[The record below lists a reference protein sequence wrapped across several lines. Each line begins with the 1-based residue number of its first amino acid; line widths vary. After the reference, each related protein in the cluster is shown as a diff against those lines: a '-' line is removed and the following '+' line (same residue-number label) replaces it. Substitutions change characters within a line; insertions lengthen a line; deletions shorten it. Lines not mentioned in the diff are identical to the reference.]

1 VHGIS
6 DNILYASVALIAF
19 GLSFACV
26 PLAKRIALQYG
37 VTDQPGPGHPHKQVT
52 AKLGGVAILAG
63 FIISLVLFGSLPL
76 CMGLCTGTMLAV
88 GIADDIWA
96 LTPWT
101 KLVLQFLIAATF
113 IISSRYFGLT
123 FWPWFAAV
131 VTVFWL
137 VATTNA
143 FNLIDGLDGLACSLG
158 IIACTAV
165 FAASILDG
173 NRGRAVQ
180 AAALGAAL
188 LGFLPYN
195 LHPATIFMGDGGS
208 LPIGFLLGVLSFQV
222 DAAARNSSI
231 LGAYLL
237 PLFVVLVPLLDA
249 GTVTVARISTG
260 RAVSARGLDH
270 LHHRLLSL
278 GLSHRA
284 AVLFCC
290 VIAFVGALYAT
301 TAGAMPH
308 AYLVLTVPMALLALA
323 PFAVFLIDLAF
334 EVNSPGVT
342 YGRVHGLARMLLNL
356 GYRLRLVEVLLDMFL
371 AVASYFAVF
380 LLWNNFRVSEEMLRS
395 VLKGVPWILGATCFA
410 FYFTHIYRGT
420 WHYVGLADV
429 VRFGAGSAVAAIL
442 TVVVSVANLVP
453 FKPAAVIIFGV
464 VLFDLLLATRVSFR
478 LFQKAI
484 AAFAPAE
491 WRILMVGAHPAWEAI
506 VNECSRRTG
515 RRTKAVGFV
524 DDDLFL
530 HSMRIGGVRVL
541 GAIEGI
547 EKIYGSIPFDEVV
560 ITNRQLGR
568 DQLLVLRQFAYQ
580 HRLRLCNYSAQFE
593 ELLGDRTMEGFA
605 QATAMPVGNGNA
617 GPLLT

>member
-1 VHGIS
+1 MHGIS
-6 DNILYASVALIAF
+6 NNILYASVALMAF

-26 PLAKRIALQYG
+26 PLAKLIALQYG
-37 VTDQPGPGHPHKQVT
+37 VTDQPGLGHPHKQVT

-76 CMGLCTGTMLAV
+76 WMGLCTGTMLAV

-113 IISSRYFGLT
+113 TISSRYLGLT
-123 FWPWFAAV
+123 FWLWFAAV

-143 FNLIDGLDGLACSLG
+143 FNLIDGLDGLACSIG

-173 NRGRAVQ
+173 NRGRALQ

-231 LGAYLL
+231 LAAYVL
-237 PLFVVLVPLLDA
+237 PLFVVLIPLLDA

-270 LHHRLLSL
+270 LHHRLLAL
-278 GLSHRA
+278 GLSPRA

-290 VIAFVGALYAT
+290 AIALVSALYAT
-301 TAGAMPH
+301 MAGAMPR

-323 PFAVFLIDLAF
+323 PFALFLIDLAF
-334 EVNSPGVT
+334 EVNSPGAT
-342 YGRVHGLARMLLNL
+342 YGRVHGLARMILSF

-371 AVASYFAVF
+371 AVASYFAIF
-380 LLWNNFRVSEEMLRS
+380 LLWTNFRVSEEMLGPLLR
-395 VLKGVPWILGATCFA
+395 GVPWILGASCVA

-429 VRFGAGSAVAAIL
+429 LRFGIASLIASLIVTALAVL
-442 TVVVSVANLVP
+442 NLVP
-453 FKPAAVIIFGV
+453 LQPAAVIIFGI

-478 LFQKAI
+478 LFEKAI

-506 VNECSRRTG
+506 VNECSRQTG

-524 DDDLFL
+524 DNDLFL
-530 HSMRIGGVRVL
+530 HSMMIGGVRVL
-541 GAIEGI
+541 GAVEAI
-547 EKIYGSIPFDEVV
+547 EKIYGSTPFDELV

-593 ELLGDRTMEGFA
+593 ELLGDRAMEGYA
-605 QATAMPVGNGNA
+605 QAAAMPVGNG
-617 GPLLT
+617 